1 MALGTLLGALAT
13 AGISAGASKLFGGS
27 GDSPSQS
34 LKNVN
39 TSVAPVSVGIN
50 AGGLSG
56 KDGTLSADA
65 NRMGLVG
72 GVQGVLGDQADALA
86 GLRARLAPGMSD
98 LRTSRLAE
106 VENARQSAIGNLREN
121 MARRRVLGS
130 SFGQDALTR
139 AESEFGQQKD
149 KVAAE
154 TFLQEVEGT
163 HQLINQEFE
172 ARRGAFQA
180 GLDELN
186 LQADI
191 GSKLA
196 AAATAQMGANAR
208 LESELRVKAAAGG
221 AELQSREQ
229 QAAGKFFGQTF
240 SPVAN
245 EIGKGVS
252 NFASRGFNPLA
263 GAFSFGG

>member
-1 MALGTLLGALAT
+1 MAIGTLLGSLAT
-13 AGISAGASKLFGGS
+13 AGITAGASKLFGGGSS
-27 GDSPSQS
+27 GGSPSANLANVDTS
-34 LKNVN
+34 L
-39 TSVAPVSVGIN
+39 APVSIDLN

-56 KDGTLSADA
+56 RNGTVTADA
-65 NRMGLVG
+65 NRAGLVSRVSNQFG
-72 GVQGVLGDQADALA
+72 NQADALA
-86 GLRARLAPGMSD
+86 GLRARLTPGFSD

-106 VENARQSAIGNLREN
+106 VENARVNAIGNLREN

-139 AESEFGQQKD
+139 AESEFGQQRD

-154 TFLQEVEGT
+154 TFLQEIEGT
-163 HQLINQEFE
+163 QQLINQEFE
-172 ARRGAFQA
+172 ARRGAFQT

-191 GSKLA
+191 GLKLA

-208 LESELRVKAAAGG
+208 LESELRLKAATGG
-221 AELQSREQ
+221 ADLLSKEQ
-229 QAAGKFFGQTF
+229 TASGKFFGQTF
-240 SPVAN
+240 APVAS

-252 NFASRGFNPLA
+252 
-263 GAFSFGG
+263 SFFKAA